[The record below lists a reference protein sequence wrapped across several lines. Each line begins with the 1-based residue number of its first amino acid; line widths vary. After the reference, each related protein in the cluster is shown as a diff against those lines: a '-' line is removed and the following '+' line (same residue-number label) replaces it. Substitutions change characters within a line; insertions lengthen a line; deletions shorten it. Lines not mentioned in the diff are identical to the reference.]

1 LWSKVWYEN
10 YDEPKYVW
18 QSTAANTD
26 FEPKLSL
33 SPLTFGTLKAA
44 FYAMLLAAPLAV
56 AAAIYTAYF
65 MAPGMRRKVK
75 PVIELMEAMP
85 TVILGFFAGLF
96 LAPYVEGHLPGI
108 FSLLMLLP
116 IGILVAGFTFSR
128 LPESIRLKVPDGWES
143 ALLIPVILFV
153 GWLSLYMSP
162 FMENWFFGGDMRM
175 WISHDLGI
183 TYDQRNA
190 LVVGL
195 AMGFAVI
202 PNIYSIA
209 EDAVFSVPRGL
220 TLGSLALGATPWQ
233 TMTRVVI
240 LTASPGIFSALMIGM
255 GRAVGETMI
264 VLMATGNTPIMEMN
278 LFAVIMTIGLLAV
291 IAVRGLGHFW
301 PADLIHASYDVPGQA
316 NHLVIGEVV
325 QKEEVPRARLK
336 SAGLP
341 VPDEG
346 PEFMTRELIKVGN
359 RDLNGTDFTWIVGE
373 WLTNQKTPVELMA
386 LERREWG
393 NFYGYLVNVKQD
405 GKVIAEGE
413 AAWPELQARINRV
426 NQLAAQLKTL
436 EKSDIGAINAG
447 LERIRLHGRKL
458 ELDGKLDAAAQAD
471 MESERAEL
479 NARYQDIEAR
489 LGDLHAQFNRDS
501 LTARDANGKEIEISL
516 GKVVHA
522 YQPNAMGTFTKI
534 GFYFSKV
541 WEFLSDDP
549 REANTEGGIF
559 PAIFGTVMMTLIMAM
574 IVTPFGVLA
583 AVYLREYAKQNTLT
597 RVIRIAV
604 NNLAGVPAIVYGVF
618 GLGFFVYVLGGSLDR
633 LFFPEALPA
642 PTFGTP
648 GLLWASLTLALLAVP
663 VVIVATEEGLA
674 RIPRTV
680 REGSLALGATKA
692 ETLWKIVLPMASPA
706 MMTGMILAVARAAG
720 EVAPLMLVGVVKLAP
735 SLPVDGNYP
744 YLHLDQKIMH
754 LGFHIYDVGFQSPNV
769 EAARPLV
776 YATALLLV
784 LVIATLNLSA
794 VYIRNH
800 LREKYKALDS

>member
-1 LWSKVWYEN
+1 MKK
-10 YDEPKYVW
+10 D
-18 QSTAANTD
+18 
-26 FEPKLSL
+26 SL
-33 SPLTFGTLKAA
+33 KSWFKSG
-44 FYAMLLAAPLAV
+44 
-56 AAAIYTAYF
+56 
-65 MAPGMRRKVK
+65 APGV
-75 PVIELMEAMP
+75 
-85 TVILGFFAGLF
+85 
-96 LAPYVEGHLPGI
+96 
-108 FSLLMLLP
+108 
-116 IGILVAGFTFSR
+116 
-128 LPESIRLKVPDGWES
+128 
-143 ALLIPVILFV
+143 
-153 GWLSLYMSP
+153 
-162 FMENWFFGGDMRM
+162 
-175 WISHDLGI
+175 WISG
-183 TYDQRNA
+183 
-190 LVVGL
+190 G
-195 AMGFAVI
+195 
-202 PNIYSIA
+202 
-209 EDAVFSVPRGL
+209 SV
-220 TLGSLALGATPWQ
+220 A
-233 TMTRVVI
+233 I
-240 LTASPGIFSALMIGM
+240 
-255 GRAVGETMI
+255 
-264 VLMATGNTPIMEMN
+264 
-278 LFAVIMTIGLLAV
+278 AVIMTIGLLAV

-301 PADLIHASYDVPGQA
+301 PADLVQASYNVPGQPA
-316 NHLVIGEVV
+316 QVVVGEVV

-336 SAGLP
+336 GAGLP
-341 VPDEG
+341 VPDDG

-359 RDLNGTDFTWIVGE
+359 RDLNGSDFTWVVGE
-373 WLTNQKTPVELMA
+373 WLADEQRPAELIA

-393 NFYGYLVNVKQD
+393 NFYGYLVSVKEN
-405 GKVIAEGE
+405 GKVVAEGP
-413 AAWPELQARINRV
+413 AAWAELQSRLARADK
-426 NQLAAQLKTL
+426 LASDLQTL
-436 EKSDIGAINAG
+436 EKKDIGAINHG
-447 LERIRLHGRKL
+447 LERLRLHSRKL
-458 ELDGKLDAAAQAD
+458 ELEGKLDATAQAD
-471 MESERAEL
+471 IESERAEL
-479 NARYQDIEAR
+479 NNRYKAIEER
-489 LGDLHAQFNRDS
+489 LGNLHRDFARDS
-501 LTARDANGKEIEISL
+501 MVARDGNGREVEINLSKI
-516 GKVVHA
+516 VHA
-522 YQPNAMGTFTKI
+522 YQPNGMGLFTKL
-534 GFYFSKV
+534 GVYFAKV

-559 PAIFGTVMMTLIMAM
+559 PAIFGTVMMTLIMAV

-583 AVYLREYAKQNTLT
+583 AVYLREYARQGPVT
-597 RVIRIAV
+597 RLIRIAV

-642 PTFGTP
+642 PTLGTP

-794 VYIRNH
+794 VWIRNH